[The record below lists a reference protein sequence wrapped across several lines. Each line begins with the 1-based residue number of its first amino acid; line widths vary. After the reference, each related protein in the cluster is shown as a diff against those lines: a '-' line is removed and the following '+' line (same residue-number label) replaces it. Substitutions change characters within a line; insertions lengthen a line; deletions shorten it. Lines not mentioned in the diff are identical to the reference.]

1 MKTYIMQSATG
12 APSTFTGNPS
22 EVVDQM
28 TKNTQMAFKTREDF
42 RRSYAQFACDWSNKP
57 VRFTTDEELVEDLV
71 SSGLLKEQK

>member
-28 TKNTQMAFKTREDF
+28 TKNTQMAFK
-42 RRSYAQFACDWSNKP
+42 QFACDWSNKP